1 MRILALVK
9 RVPAPG
15 ARINI
20 TEDEQYVDDKNLG
33 HAISPH
39 EECGVEAAVQLVEKH
54 GGEVTV
60 MSLGGAD
67 SEEQLRAAISV
78 GVEKMVLVP
87 TDGSPWDPQRTA
99 AALTTAIRELEEAD
113 GAFDLL
119 IFGNESADSGGFQ
132 VGVRVAHALGRPMVN
147 GIKGLELPE
156 GQDGSAE
163 AGDGHI
169 IARREVDGGFEVYE
183 LPLPACVG
191 VKEGINLPRYP
202 TMRGRLASKKAELT
216 AIEPSTDSGAHTNGR
231 QAQVRLVSPPE
242 KVSETVILGSGPDA
256 APAVVDLL
264 EELGVM

>member
-20 TEDEQYVDDKNLG
+20 TADEQHVDDKNLG

-54 GGEVTV
+54 GGETTV
-60 MSLGGAD
+60 LTLGPPIA
-67 SEEQLRAAISV
+67 EEQLRASVSV
-78 GVEKMVLVP
+78 GVNNMVLVP
-87 TDGSPWDPQRTA
+87 TDGSPYDPQRTA
-99 AALTTAIRELEEAD
+99 AALTMAIGQLEDE
-113 GAFDLL
+113 GGPFDLI

-147 GIKGLELPE
+147 GIKGL
-156 GQDGSAE
+156 DVDE
-163 AGDGHI
+163 AADGHI
-169 IARREVDGGFEVYE
+169 IARREVDAGMEVYE

-202 TMRGRLASKKAELT
+202 TMKGRLSSKKAELHT
-216 AIEPSTDSGAHTNGR
+216 AEVDAEPGG
-231 QAQVRLVSPPE
+231 QALVRLLNPPE
-242 KVSETVILGSGPDA
+242 VANETVILGNSVDA

-264 EELGVM
+264 EELGVL

>member
-20 TEDEQYVDDKNLG
+20 SEDEQFVDDKNLG

-39 EECGVEAAVQLVEKH
+39 EECGVEAAVQLVEAH

-60 MSLGGAD
+60 LSMGGVA
-67 SEEQLRAAISV
+67 SEEQLRVAVSV
-78 GVEKMVLVP
+78 GVATMVLVP
-87 TDGSPWDPQRTA
+87 TDGSPKDPQETA
-99 AALTTAIRELEEAD
+99 AGLATAVNELEAAN
-113 GAFDLL
+113 GSFDLI
-119 IFGNESADSGGFQ
+119 IFGNESADQGGFQ
-132 VGVRVAHALGRPMVN
+132 VGIRVAHELGRPMVN
-147 GIKGLELPE
+147 GIKGLDL
-156 GQDGSAE
+156 DDAAE
-163 AGDGHI
+163 GHI
-169 IARREVDGGFEVYE
+169 IARREVDSGFEVYE

-202 TMRGRLASKKAELT
+202 TMRGRLASKKAELRS
-216 AIEPSTDSGAHTNGR
+216 IEAVPSDHAHANGR

-264 EELGVM
+264 EELGVL

>member
-20 TEDEQYVDDKNLG
+20 SEDEQYVDDKNLG

-39 EECGVEAAVQLVEKH
+39 EECGVEAAVQLVEQH

-60 MSLGGAD
+60 LSMGGAET
-67 SEEQLRAAISV
+67 EEQLRAAVSV
-78 GVEKMVLVP
+78 GVAKMVLVP
-87 TDGSPWDPQRTA
+87 TDGSPKDPQETA
-99 AALTTAIRELEEAD
+99 AALTAAINELEAAD
-113 GAFDLL
+113 GAFDLT

-132 VGVRVAHALGRPMVN
+132 VGIRIAHALGRPMVN
-147 GIKGLELPE
+147 GIKGLDLEE
-156 GQDGSAE
+156 AAE
-163 AGDGHI
+163 GHI
-169 IARREVDGGFEVYE
+169 IARREVDSGFEVYE

-202 TMRGRLASKKAELT
+202 TMRGRLASKKAELQSVE
-216 AIEPSTDSGAHTNGR
+216 AAAEAGG

-242 KVSETVILGSGPDA
+242 KVSETVILGNGPDA